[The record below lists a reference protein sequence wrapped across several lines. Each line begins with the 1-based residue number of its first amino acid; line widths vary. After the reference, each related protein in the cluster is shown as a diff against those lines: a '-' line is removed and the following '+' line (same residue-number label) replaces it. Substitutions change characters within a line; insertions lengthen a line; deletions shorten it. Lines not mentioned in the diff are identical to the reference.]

1 MNLIKKNGKNICFS
15 IIVIALAVMPILLQA
30 GMVKSTLV
38 LYLAK
43 CMCFAMV
50 AIGLD
55 LIWGYTGILSLGHG
69 LYFAL
74 GAYGMGMYLK
84 LQATGGK
91 ITDFMQVGGLTE
103 LPAIWKMFRYL
114 PNTLIFMLLIPG
126 ALAGILGYFIF
137 KSRVKGV
144 YFSIISQAL
153 TWAAY
158 SLFIALSPYTN
169 GNVGITEIKSLFG
182 SIKGPKNEGNLISLF
197 YLTLVVMILVY
208 ALASFLVTR
217 KFGKLLIAIRDG
229 ENRTYFSGYCVSR
242 YKNVVYILSAVF
254 AALAGA
260 LFVNLNGSITP
271 TQMTISY
278 SVTMV
283 IWVAIGGRGTLIGAV
298 IGAFLVNLCEYH
310 LSSGTLVEIWQYIIG
325 ALFVVVIL
333 FFKGGIVGIVTEQI
347 PAVFHKMRAKRVRK
361 ECVEHAVEQTTNEE
375 IIDKQ
380 TIDKQTID
388 KQTIDKQATDK
399 KTTNKYTTDE
409 RIIDKQTTGKTAKNQ
424 KKTIKKEAKCNV

>member
-1 MNLIKKNGKNICFS
+1 MKLIKKNGYNVCFG
-15 IIVIALAVMPILLQA
+15 IIVIILGVMPLLLQA
-30 GMVKSTLV
+30 DMIKSTTV

-103 LPAIWKMFRYL
+103 LPAVWKMFRYL

-126 ALAGILGYFIF
+126 TLAGILGYFIF

-182 SIKGPKNEGNLISLF
+182 SIKGPKNQGNLITLF
-197 YLTLVVMILVY
+197 YVTLVMLILIY
-208 ALASFLVTR
+208 ALSRFLVTR

-242 YKNVVYILSAVF
+242 YKNVVYVLSAVY

-260 LFVNLNGSITP
+260 LFVNLNGSVTP
-271 TQMTISY
+271 TQMTIST

-298 IGAFLVNLCEYH
+298 IGAFLVNLCEYN
-310 LSSGTLVEIWQYIIG
+310 LSSGSLVEIWQYIIG
-325 ALFVVVIL
+325 ALFVIVIL
-333 FFKGGIVGIVTEQI
+333 FFKGGIVGIVTDQI
-347 PAVFHKMRAKRVRK
+347 PALIRRKRRK
-361 ECVEHAVEQTTNEE
+361 SGREE
-375 IIDKQ
+375 
-380 TIDKQTID
+380 
-388 KQTIDKQATDK
+388 A
-399 KTTNKYTTDE
+399 
-409 RIIDKQTTGKTAKNQ
+409 
-424 KKTIKKEAKCNV
+424 